1 MLRAREIEEFE
12 FSKSKN
18 GYNRDE
24 VDELLDRIVD
34 DYNQFDT
41 LIKSFESRIETLN
54 NKLNE
59 TKTDADSINTVLI
72 SAQKLADSIVADAKA
87 EAERVATAANNE
99 AEQIKLRTK
108 KALEEID
115 AEITKQKLAAQAEV
129 DEILEAAARKSEGMI
144 LAAKDSV
151 AREQIL
157 FDSLKAEIADF
168 KKVIKNAYKEH
179 LESLSALPEEVPVNP
194 ENAAIAIEE
203 IINNE
208 PKLERFVGKPEIAPQ
223 EPETVE
229 VTEEIPV
236 VVEEKSEVPVE
247 EAAVVDVEEIKTELA
262 SGFVVN
268 TVEFEEDEEE
278 MEEEFDD
285 EDDDK
290 PSFSKGFFSKRK

>member
-1 MLRAREIEEFE
+1 MLRVKEIEEFE
-12 FSKSKN
+12 FSKAKN
-18 GYNRDE
+18 GYNREE
-24 VDELLDRIVD
+24 VDELLDRIVE
-34 DYNQFDT
+34 DYAQFEN
-41 LIKSFESRIETLN
+41 LIKSFESRIEALN

-59 TKTDADSINTVLI
+59 SKTDADSINTVLI
-72 SAQKLADSIVADAKA
+72 SAQKLADSIVADAKL
-87 EAERVATAANNE
+87 EAEKVTTAANNE
-99 AEQIKLRTK
+99 AEQIKVRTK

-115 AEITKQKLAAQAEV
+115 AEITKQKLAAQTEV

-194 ENAAIAIEE
+194 ENAAISIEE

-208 PKLERFVGKPEIAPQ
+208 PKLEKFVSKPDTIKVDTEDLAK
-223 EPETVE
+223 
-229 VTEEIPV
+229 EEIPAAIEV
-236 VVEEKSEVPVE
+236 DIESSSVEEE
-247 EAAVVDVEEIKTELA
+247 VVDIEEIKTELA

-278 MEEEFDD
+278 MEEDYDD
-285 EDDDK
+285 EDEK

>member
-1 MLRAREIEEFE
+1 MLRIKEIEEIE
-12 FSKSKN
+12 FSKAKG

-24 VDELLDRIVD
+24 VDDFLDKIAE
-34 DYNQFDT
+34 DYLQFEN
-41 LIKSFESRIETLN
+41 LVKSFESRIESLN
-54 NKLNE
+54 NKISE
-59 TKTDADSINTVLI
+59 SKTEAESINTVLI

-87 EAERVATAANNE
+87 EAERVTTAANNE
-99 AEQIKLRTK
+99 AEQIKVRTK

-129 DEILEAAARKSEGMI
+129 DEILAAAARKSEGMI
-144 LAAKDSV
+144 LAANDSV

-208 PKLERFVGKPEIAPQ
+208 PKLERFVSKSESVQQ
-223 EPETVE
+223 EPVTIEEETPVII
-229 VTEEIPV
+229 EEEAPA
-236 VVEEKSEVPVE
+236 PVE
-247 EAAVVDVEEIKTELA
+247 EAVVDVEEIKTELA

-268 TVEFEEDEEE
+268 TIEFEEDEDDEDEE
-278 MEEEFDD
+278 DFDD
-285 EDDDK
+285 EDDK